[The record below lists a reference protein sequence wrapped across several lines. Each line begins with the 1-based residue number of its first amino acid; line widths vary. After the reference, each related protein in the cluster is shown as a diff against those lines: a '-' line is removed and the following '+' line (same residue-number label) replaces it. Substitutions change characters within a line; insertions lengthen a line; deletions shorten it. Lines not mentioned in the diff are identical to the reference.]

1 MKIISAIKRDTI
13 LITQLTAIWESSVR
27 ATHDFLSES
36 DIQYFKNSMPTVLL
50 EASHLIVAI
59 DENNRPMGFMGINEP
74 EIDMLFIDNKNRG
87 QGIGKAL
94 INFGITNYRAN
105 QITVNEQNPQA
116 IGFYEHMGFAVYQRQ
131 ATDDQGQPF
140 PILKMRLK
148 K

>member
-1 MKIISAIKRDTI
+1 LKIISAVKRDII

-36 DIQYFKNSMPTVLL
+36 DIQSFKNSMPTVLL
-50 EASHLIVAI
+50 EASNLIVAL
-59 DENNRPMGFMGINEP
+59 DETNHPIGFMGINEP

-94 INFGITNYRAN
+94 INFGTTNYQAT

-116 IGFYEHMGFAVYQRQ
+116 IGFYKHMGFVTYQRQ
-131 ATDDQGQPF
+131 VTDDQGQPF